1 MGPPAP
7 RPAPGP
13 PPPVGGSG
21 VGAAAVAAAE
31 SRVGDPY
38 VFGGGGP
45 SAFDCSGLT
54 MWAYAQVGVSLPHY
68 APGQYAMSQHIPMS
82 ALQPGDLVFA
92 GDLSHV
98 AMYVGGGMIVE
109 AEHTGVP
116 VHVVPMWSFLVLA
129 GRV

>member
-1 MGPPAP
+1 
-7 RPAPGP
+7 
-13 PPPVGGSG
+13 

-92 GDLSHV
+92 ADLSHV

>member
-1 MGPPAP
+1 
-7 RPAPGP
+7 
-13 PPPVGGSG
+13 
-21 VGAAAVAAAE
+21 VGAGAVAAAE

-38 VFGGGGP
+38 QYGGGGP
-45 SAFDCSGLT
+45 GAFDCSGLT

-98 AMYVGGGMIVE
+98 AMYAGGGMIVE